1 MYKLVRGG
9 ENLNSNNEILQKKKK
24 KERNLTHVYV
34 FVFSMVIYVWS
45 E

>member
-24 KERNLTHVYV
+24 KERNLTRVYV